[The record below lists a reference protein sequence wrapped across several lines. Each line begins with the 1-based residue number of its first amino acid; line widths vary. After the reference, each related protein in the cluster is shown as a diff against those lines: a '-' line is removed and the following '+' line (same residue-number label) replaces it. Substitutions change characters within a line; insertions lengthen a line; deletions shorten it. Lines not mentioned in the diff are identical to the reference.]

1 MHGGYFVS
9 AVLAAGVFAM
19 FHLCCITLAVAG
31 MQAMP
36 VAVHEKPLAAKV
48 LVIGHRGAPAW
59 RPEHTLASYGKAI
72 ADGTDFIEPDLVMTK
87 DAVMVARHENE
98 IGGTTDVA
106 SHPEFADRKA
116 TKTIDGKAVTGW
128 FTEDFTLAELKT
140 LRARER
146 LPQLRS
152 TKYDGE
158 FQIPTLDEI
167 IDFVAAESAVAGH
180 PVGIIPEIKHGSY
193 FRKLGLPMED
203 RLLATLAA
211 HSYTRT
217 APVEIQSFE
226 MANLEYLHDRL
237 GGAQAR
243 KRHPN
248 IRLLQLIDDAGQQPY
263 DVVAAG
269 GKFHYGDM
277 MTPAGLRKIARYAD
291 AIGPSITAIIPLTAD
306 GRLGRPTA
314 LVHDAHAAGLELH
327 PYTFRPENQFLAKDF
342 RQGNDPATRNE
353 AGLITEIRVYLDA
366 GIDAFFTD
374 DPAIGRKA
382 LDAR

>member
-1 MHGGYFVS
+1 
-9 AVLAAGVFAM
+9 
-19 FHLCCITLAVAG
+19 
-31 MQAMP
+31 MP
-36 VAVHEKPLAAKV
+36 VAVPLHEKPLAAKV

-72 ADGTDFIEPDLVMTK
+72 ADGADFIEPDLVMTK

-106 SHPEFADRKA
+106 SHPEFAGRKT

-158 FQIPTLDEI
+158 FQIPTLEEI
-167 IDFVAAESAVAGH
+167 IDFVAAESAVVGH

-193 FRKLGLPMED
+193 FRQLGLPMED

-226 MANLEYLHDRL
+226 ISNLEYLHDRL
-237 GGAQAR
+237 GGVHAR
-243 KRHPN
+243 QRHPN
-248 IRLLQLIDDAGQQPY
+248 IRLLQLMDAADQQPY
-263 DVVAAG
+263 DVAAAG
-269 GKFHYGDM
+269 GKLDYGDM
-277 MTPAGLRKIARYAD
+277 MTPAGLRKVARYAD
-291 AIGPSITAIIPLTAD
+291 AIGPSITAIIPLGAD
-306 GRLGRPTA
+306 GRLGRPTT

-327 PYTFRPENQFLAKDF
+327 PYTFRPENQFLATDF
-342 RQGNDPATRNE
+342 RHGNDPVTYNE
-353 AGLITEIRVYLDA
+353 AGLIAEIRVYLDA

-374 DPAIGRKA
+374 DPAVGREA
-382 LDAR
+382 LAR